1 MKFMN
6 LGRSGLSV
14 SRLCLGTMNFGP
26 ETDEATAHAV
36 MDAKGA
42 AVPHNAAARKAT
54 ADSGPFGRMI
64 ATLSFRPIPKAR
76 RRAAT
81 SSAC

>member
-26 ETDEATAHAV
+26 ETDEASAHAI
-36 MDAKGA
+36 MDAALANGINFFTR
-42 AVPHNAAARKAT
+42 PTAT
-54 ADSGPFGRMI
+54 VRRSTG
-64 ATLSFRPIPKAR
+64 AR
-76 RRAAT
+76 RRLWGAGLPRAAGGIV
-81 SSAC
+81 A